1 MKPEPIDDFERDLRS
16 ALERRPAPP
25 AFKEAV
31 LRRRQSAVPVTPA
44 FLWQR
49 LAASVLL
56 AVSVSGLLTWNR
68 IAQERRRGEEARR
81 QLFIALRITQHAM
94 NDVQARLAARNQNAL
109 SQGDT
114 Q

>member
-1 MKPEPIDDFERDLRS
+1 MKPEPIDAFERELRS

-25 AFKEAV
+25 AFKQNL
-31 LRRRQSAVPVTPA
+31 LRRRQSAAHLGQA

-49 LAASVLL
+49 LAASILL
-56 AVSVSGLLTWNR
+56 GAVVSGLLTWNHL
-68 IAQERRRGEEARR
+68 AQERRRGEEARR

-109 SQGDT
+109 TQGDT

>member
-16 ALERRPAPP
+16 ALRRRPAPP

-31 LRRRQSAVPVTPA
+31 LRRRQSIIPVTPA

-56 AVSVSGLLTWNR
+56 AAAVSSLLTWNH
-68 IAQERRRGEEARR
+68 IAQERRRGEEAQR
-81 QLFIALRITQHAM
+81 QLVIALRITHHAL

-109 SQGDT
+109 TQGDT

>member
-16 ALERRPAPP
+16 ALARRPAPP

-31 LRRRQSAVPVTPA
+31 LRRRQSAVPVSPA

-56 AVSVSGLLTWNR
+56 AVAVSSLLTWNH
-68 IAQERRRGEEARR
+68 IAQQRRHGEEAQR
-81 QLFIALRITQHAM
+81 QLVLALRITHHAL
-94 NDVQARLAARNQNAL
+94 NDVQSRLAARNQNAFA
-109 SQGDT
+109 QGDT

>member
-1 MKPEPIDDFERDLRS
+1 MKPEPIDDFERELRS
-16 ALERRPAPP
+16 ALQRRPAPH
-25 AFKEAV
+25 AFKQNL
-31 LRRRQSAVPVTPA
+31 LRRRQAA
-44 FLWQR
+44 AGHRFLWPR
-49 LAASVLL
+49 LAASILL
-56 AVSVSGLLTWNR
+56 AISVSGLLTWNH